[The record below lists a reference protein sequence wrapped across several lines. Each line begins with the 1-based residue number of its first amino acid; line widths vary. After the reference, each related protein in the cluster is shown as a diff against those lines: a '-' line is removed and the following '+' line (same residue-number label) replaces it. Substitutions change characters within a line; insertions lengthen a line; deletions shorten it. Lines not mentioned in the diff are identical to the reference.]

1 MRLFIF
7 GRHLEDEHKTS
18 SSRLVALAIRL
29 GINAAALWLA
39 ARWVSGIEIDG
50 WAALAGM
57 AVIFGVVNAL
67 IKPVV
72 FLIGCPLTCLTL
84 GLFTLIINAAMLALA
99 GWLAGL
105 FDLDVQIDWF
115 WAAFWGALL
124 ISVASA
130 LLSVFVGMPLKRV
143 FRGRRDG

>member
-1 MRLFIF
+1 
-7 GRHLEDEHKTS
+7 
-18 SSRLVALAIRL
+18 
-29 GINAAALWLA
+29 
-39 ARWVSGIEIDG
+39 
-50 WAALAGM
+50 
-57 AVIFGVVNAL
+57 
-67 IKPVV
+67 
-72 FLIGCPLTCLTL
+72 
-84 GLFTLIINAAMLALA
+84 MLALA